1 MTSIKRKLAGKAAKK
16 TARHGA
22 RGAVSKLRR
31 DPLRAGL
38 LVAIGCAAGFLM
50 GRLSASQPAQA

>member
-1 MTSIKRKLAGKAAKK
+1 VAGKAAKK
-16 TARHGA
+16 TARHSA

-31 DPLRAGL
+31 DPVRAGL
-38 LVAIGCAAGFLM
+38 LVAIGCAAGFLA

>member
-1 MTSIKRKLAGKAAKK
+1 MTAIKRKLAGKAAKK
-16 TARHGA
+16 TDRHST

-38 LVAIGCAAGFLM
+38 LVAIGCAAGFLA
-50 GRLSASQPAQA
+50 GRLSGGRPAQA